1 MKILP
6 MHHRYRHASK
16 RPKWMLVLV
25 CFIVFFLIFGYVYP
39 PKNSSAFSDWLPPS
53 GRREITDEELASQ
66 VLAKEILK
74 TPLPP
79 TKNPKIAFM
88 FLTTGSLPF
97 EKLWDKFFYCGTA
110 VYFARGHEGKFSIYV
125 HASQRKPVHESSY
138 FVNSNIR
145 SDKVIWG
152 QISMIDAERRLL
164 GNALKDPNNH
174 HFVLLSDSCV
184 PMHKFE
190 YVYNFLMYSNLSY
203 IDSFVDPGPHGNE
216 RFSQHMLPEIE
227 KKDFRK
233 GAQWFTL
240 KRQHALIVISDTLYY
255 SKFKNYCKPGFEGR
269 NCYADE
275 HYIPTL
281 FNMIDPGAMSN
292 WSVTHV
298 DWSEH
303 KWHPKSYRSQDVSY
317 ELLQNLTSIDE
328 YMHETSNSWVR
339 INAVSHWFSTSLS
352 QLNTEL
358 LVKILQTV
366 MDVKPCLWNG
376 VKRPCY
382 LFARKFYPETLEV
395 MTQLFSNYTSA

>member
-1 MKILP
+1 MKTPDAWRISMKILP
-6 MHHRYRHASK
+6 MHHRPRHASK
-16 RPKWMLVLV
+16 RPKWMLVLA
-25 CFIVFFLIFGYVYP
+25 CFIGFFLICGYVYP
-39 PKNSSAFSDWLPPS
+39 PQNSSAFTDWLPPS

-66 VLAKEILK
+66 VLTKEMLK
-74 TPLPP
+74 SPLPP

-97 EKLWDKFFYCGTA
+97 EKLWDKFFS
-110 VYFARGHEGKFSIYV
+110 GHEGKFSIYV
-125 HASQRKPVHESSY
+125 HASQRRPVHESSY
-138 FVNSNIR
+138 FVNSDIR
-145 SDKVIWG
+145 SDKVVWG

-164 GNALKDPNNH
+164 GYALKDTNNH

-184 PMHKFE
+184 PLHKFE

-203 IDSFVDPGPHGNE
+203 IDSFLDPGPHGNE
-216 RFSQHMLPEIE
+216 RFSPHMLPEIQ

-240 KRQHALIVISDTLYY
+240 KRQHALIVISDNLYY

-269 NCYADE
+269 NCYSDE

-281 FNMIDPGAMSN
+281 FNMIDPGGMAN

-328 YMHETSNSWVR
+328 FVHETSESWT
-339 INAVSHWFSTSLS
+339 A
-352 QLNTEL
+352 
-358 LVKILQTV
+358 

-382 LFARKFYPETLEV
+382 LFARKFYPETLSV
-395 MTQLFSNYTSA
+395 MTELFSNYTSA